1 MQGFVK
7 SSEKHYTGFEKA
19 AVLLAEL
26 GSASEKILQVLDL
39 SDLEKSK
46 LTKAMRSLG
55 RYNANDLEQV
65 KREQAVL
72 NEALLY
78 GARKNILSK
87 KPVVPAEERDKNKN
101 MWQTVKNDPDKV
113 ANLLKVWLDED
124 KSEK

>member
-39 SDLEKSK
+39 SELEKSK

>member
-19 AVLLAEL
+19 AILLVEL
-26 GSASEKILQVLDL
+26 GGASEKILQALDL
-39 SDLEKSK
+39 SDLEKRK
-46 LTKAMRSLG
+46 LTKALQSLG

-72 NEALLY
+72 NEALLF
-78 GARKNILSK
+78 GARKNILSN

-124 KSEK
+124 KAGK

>member
-7 SSEKHYTGFEKA
+7 SSEIRYSGYEKA

-26 GSASEKILQVLDL
+26 GSASERLLQALDL
-39 SDLEKSK
+39 SDLEKNK
-46 LTKAMRSLG
+46 LSKAMRSLG
-55 RYNANDLEQV
+55 HYNANDMEHV

-87 KPVVPAEERDKNKN
+87 KPVVPAEARDKNKE
-101 MWQTVKNDPDKV
+101 MWQTVKNEPDKV
-113 ANLLKVWLDED
+113 ANLLKVLLEEE
-124 KSEK
+124 KSGK

>member
-26 GSASEKILQVLDL
+26 GDASEKILQALDL
-39 SDLEKSK
+39 SDLEKRK
-46 LTKAMRSLG
+46 LTKALQSLG

-72 NEALLY
+72 NEALLF
-78 GARKNILSK
+78 GARKNILSN
-87 KPVVPAEERDKNKN
+87 KPVVPAEVRDKNKN

-124 KSEK
+124 KAGK

>member
-26 GSASEKILQVLDL
+26 GGASEKILQALDL
-39 SDLEKSK
+39 SDLEKRK
-46 LTKAMRSLG
+46 LTKALQSLG

-72 NEALLY
+72 NEALLF
-78 GARKNILSK
+78 GARKNILSN
-87 KPVVPAEERDKNKN
+87 KPVVPAEVRDKNKN

-124 KSEK
+124 KAGK

>member
-26 GSASEKILQVLDL
+26 GSASEKILQALDL

>member
-7 SSEKHYTGFEKA
+7 SSEIHYSGYEKA

-26 GSASEKILQVLDL
+26 GSASERVLQSLDL
-39 SDLEKSK
+39 SDLEKNK
-46 LTKAMRSLG
+46 LSKAMRNLG
-55 RYNANDLEQV
+55 HYNANDMEHV

-87 KPVVPAEERDKNKN
+87 KPVVPAEARDKNKE
-101 MWQTVKNDPDKV
+101 MWQTVKNEPDKV
-113 ANLLKVWLDED
+113 ANLLKVWLEEE
-124 KSEK
+124 KSGK

>member
-7 SSEKHYTGFEKA
+7 SSEIRYSGFEKA

-26 GSASEKILQVLDL
+26 GSASEKVLQALDL
-39 SDLEKSK
+39 SELEKTK

-55 RYNANDLEQV
+55 HYNPNDLEQV
-65 KREQAVL
+65 KREKAVL

-87 KPVVPAEERDKNKN
+87 KTVIPAEERDKNKN

-113 ANLLKVWLDED
+113 ANLLKVWLEED
-124 KSEK
+124 KPNK

>member
-7 SSEKHYTGFEKA
+7 SSEIHYSGYEKA

-26 GSASEKILQVLDL
+26 GSARETVLQALDL
-39 SDLEKSK
+39 SDLEKTK
-46 LTKAMRSLG
+46 LSKAMRSLG
-55 RYNANDLEQV
+55 RYNPNDLEQV

-87 KPVVPAEERDKNKN
+87 KPVVPAEARDKNKN
-101 MWQTVKNDPDKV
+101 MWQTVKNEPDKV
-113 ANLLKVWLDED
+113 ANLLKVWLEEE
-124 KSEK
+124 KSGK

>member
-7 SSEKHYTGFEKA
+7 SSGKHYTGFEKA

-26 GSASEKILQVLDL
+26 GSASEKILQMLDL

>member
-7 SSEKHYTGFEKA
+7 SSEIRYSGYEKA

-26 GSASEKILQVLDL
+26 GSASERLLQALDL
-39 SDLEKSK
+39 SDLEKNMLS
-46 LTKAMRSLG
+46 KAMRSLG
-55 RYNANDLEQV
+55 HYNANDMEHV

-87 KPVVPAEERDKNKN
+87 KPVVPAEARDKNKE
-101 MWQTVKNDPDKV
+101 MWQTVKNEPDKV
-113 ANLLKVWLDED
+113 ANLLKVWLEEE
-124 KSEK
+124 KSGK

>member
-7 SSEKHYTGFEKA
+7 SPEKRYSGFEKA

-26 GSASEKILQVLDL
+26 GSASEKVLQALEL
-39 SDLEKSK
+39 SDLEKNK
-46 LTKAMRSLG
+46 LSRAMQSLG
-55 RYNANDLEQV
+55 HYDANNPEHV

-101 MWQTVKNDPDKV
+101 MWQTVKTDPDKV
-113 ANLLKVWLDED
+113 ANILKVWLDE
-124 KSEK
+124 EKN